1 MRVLI
6 SGASRGLGRA
16 LCVEAMKRQ
25 GEVIAWVRKPGD
37 ALVGTQPL
45 VSDVTNYAQV
55 SEQMAQVAPQVDLFI
70 ANAGISYLL
79 SPQHEA
85 SAEKA
90 LEIIQV
96 NTAAA
101 IFASY
106 KIAHEW
112 IKLGLKNRRIAL
124 VSSLA
129 AGRGLP
135 QSAAYCASKT
145 ALLSFAQGFEQDLQP
160 YGISVSV
167 IQPGFV
173 ETDMTAELPLKPFL
187 MSADQAAR
195 IIFDGLEKDH
205 FQVAFPRK
213 TAWIS
218 WLKEAVP
225 FFIFRRVVG
234 YLRQKKVF

>member
-1 MRVLI
+1 MRVLV

-16 LCVEAMKRQ
+16 LCEEAFRRNQ
-25 GEVIAWVRKPGD
+25 QVISWVRKPGD
-37 ALVGTQPL
+37 AVAGAQPL
-45 VSDVTNYAQV
+45 VSDVTDYVQV
-55 SEQMAQVAPQVDLFI
+55 SQQIAEVAPQVDLFI

-79 SPQHEA
+79 GPQHEE

-96 NTAAA
+96 NTAAV

-124 VSSLA
+124 VSTLA

-135 QSAAYCASKT
+135 QSAVYCASKT
-145 ALLSFAQGFEQDLQP
+145 ALLSFAQGFEHDLKP
-160 YGISVSV
+160 YGISLSV

-173 ETDMTAELPLKPFL
+173 ETDMTAELPVKPFL
-187 MSADQAAR
+187 MSADQAAKM
-195 IIFDGLEKDH
+195 IFDGLEKNH
-205 FQVAFPRK
+205 FQVSFPRK

-218 WLKEAVP
+218 WFKEVVP

-234 YLRQKKVF
+234 YLRRKKVF